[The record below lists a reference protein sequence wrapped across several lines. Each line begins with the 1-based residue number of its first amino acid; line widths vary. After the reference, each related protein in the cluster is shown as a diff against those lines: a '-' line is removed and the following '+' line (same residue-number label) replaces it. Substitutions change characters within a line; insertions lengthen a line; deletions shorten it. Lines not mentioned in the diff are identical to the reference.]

1 MKGLDQPRK
10 EIQDMIRSALLP
22 LLLSSLLSCGSGVD
36 GNADQPAAPQG
47 SNPATSPASP
57 ASFAITNARVFD
69 GARFLPRATV
79 VVVEGRIQAVGPDVS
94 PPAGAEVINAGGATL
109 LPGFIDAHT
118 HTFDGAMLERA
129 LVFGVTTELDMFT
142 LPDAARNLKRE
153 TPPGTPLRADLRSA
167 GILATAPG
175 GHGTQFGLKIPTL
188 TTPEEAQAFVDA
200 RVAEGSDYIKIVSED
215 GSLYGSTLGALDRP
229 TIAALI
235 TAAHGKQKL
244 AVVHVSL
251 QSRAREALESG
262 ADGLVHLFADSA
274 PEPAFVKLAAGR
286 KAFVIPTLTVLEST
300 TGTPSGRSLTEDIR
314 LKPFLRPE
322 EVRGLLTSFPRG
334 AGKSVLQHALDTV
347 RQLKA
352 AGVPILAGT
361 DAPNP
366 GTTHGASM
374 HRELEL
380 LVSAGLSPTEALAA
394 ATSVPARVFGLE
406 DRGRIAPG
414 LRADLVL
421 IAGDPASDI
430 TATRNIVRVWKA
442 GQLVERT
449 PVAVEAARPAGPLP
463 AGGKVSDFDD
473 GKLTAGFGAG
483 WGPSTDA
490 MAGGESTVEHAV
502 VEGGAEGSRHALEIA
517 GTIRPGFQF
526 PWAGMIFFPGAQP
539 MSPVDLSA
547 AKELVFWSKG
557 DGRDYQVM
565 LFAASRGPA
574 PAVQSFTAG
583 PEWQR
588 HAIPLS
594 AFGLDGKDLSGIFF
608 GGGPAQGDFR
618 FRIDSVGLSA
628 GK

>member
-1 MKGLDQPRK
+1 
-10 EIQDMIRSALLP
+10 MIRSALLT
-22 LLLSSLLSCGSGVD
+22 LLLTSLLSLGSAHA
-36 GNADQPAAPQG
+36 GNAANQTAAPQG
-47 SNPATSPASP
+47 SNPATSPASL

-69 GARFLPRATV
+69 GTRFLPRATV
-79 VVVEGRIQAVGPDVS
+79 VVVDGRIQAAGPDVK
-94 PPAGAEVINAGGATL
+94 PPAGAEVIDAGGAAL

-118 HTFDGAMLERA
+118 HTFDSSMLERA

-142 LPDAARNLKRE
+142 VPDAARNLKRE
-153 TPPGTPLRADLRSA
+153 PGAGAPPRADLRSA

-175 GHGTQFGLKIPTL
+175 GHGTQFGVTVPTL
-188 TTPEEAQAFVDA
+188 TKPEEAQAFVDA

-215 GSLYGSTLGALDRP
+215 GSLYGGKLGALDKA
-229 TIAALI
+229 TIASLI
-235 TAAHGKQKL
+235 AAAHRKEKL

-274 PEPAFVKLAAGR
+274 PEAGFAKLAADR

-300 TGTPSGRSLTEDIR
+300 TGTPSGRSLTEDSR
-314 LKPFLRPE
+314 LKPFLSPD
-322 EVRGLLTSFPRG
+322 EVRGLQSSFPRRE
-334 AGKSVLQHALDTV
+334 GKSVLQHALDTV
-347 RQLKA
+347 RRLKA

-366 GTTHGASM
+366 GTTHGASI

-380 LVSAGLSPTEALAA
+380 LVSAGLSPTEALAS
-394 ATSVPARVFGLE
+394 ATSVPARVFGLP

-414 LRADLVL
+414 LLADLVL
-421 IAGDPASDI
+421 VAGDPASDI

-442 GQLVERT
+442 GRPVERK
-449 PVAVEAARPAGPLP
+449 PVPAPAADTASRPAGPLP
-463 AGGKVSDFDD
+463 AGGLVSDFDS
-473 GKLTAGFGAG
+473 GQLSAAFGTG
-483 WGPSTDA
+483 WTQSTDV
-490 MAGGESTVEHAV
+490 MAGGKSSVESAV

-517 GTIRPGFQF
+517 GTIRPGYQF
-526 PWAGMIFFPGAQP
+526 PWAGMIFFPGDRP

-557 DGRDYQVM
+557 DGKSYQVM

-574 PAVQSFTAG
+574 PAMQSFTAG
-583 PEWQR
+583 PEWTR

-594 AFGLDGKDLSGIFF
+594 LFALDGKDLTGIFF
-608 GGGPAQGDFR
+608 GGGPAEGDFR
-618 FRIDSVGLSA
+618 FRIDGVRLSP